1 MLSCGVYNVYE
12 KIINMK
18 SILLLVCGVLVLN
31 FAPMSR
37 LMAIQPEVM
46 ADTVKTVKLT
56 GKVVDVETGEA
67 IPLSTLMVKELGWGS
82 VCDTEGKFKI
92 DVPANRK
99 ATLTVRSVGYETR
112 EVVCS
117 WNDLWVVI
125 KLKKSLLD
133 LDEVVITGTRTEK
146 VISEAP
152 VMTRVVSAEE
162 LQRNDYDS
170 MNDVLEYNIPGLRF
184 NVDPRG
190 NNIQIQGLEN
200 SLTSLSWLMGRC
212 LLRLPGTYRFR
223 AG

>member
-112 EVVCS
+112 EVDVAPGTIS
-117 WNDLWVVI
+117 GLVI

-162 LQRNDYDS
+162 LQRNDYES
-170 MNDVLEYNIPGLRF
+170 MMDEI
-184 NVDPRG
+184 
-190 NNIQIQGLEN
+190 
-200 SLTSLSWLMGRC
+200 GRASC
-212 LLRLPGTYRFR
+212 RERV
-223 AG
+223 